1 MPMNPAYSPQQA
13 AAALKHITASCFITS
28 SHITLPYK
36 QPQSTRPI
44 LDYVSG
50 TAAVN
55 LGKIILVDNSSD
67 AARLHTPY
75 GTVDFEWIMS
85 LYRGQTFPQQTQLTP
100 QDTIN
105 LQFTSG
111 TTSSPKAVRLSH
123 WNILNN
129 AYIGGAQFDMTEED
143 TIPCTMP
150 LYHCGGL
157 VKIVLMA
164 MAFGACVIIP
174 GESFNARATMQT
186 LTRERCT
193 MFAGVPTMLL
203 ACLKLLDESSFA
215 AHDFSH
221 IRTGFVGGSV
231 IPPVLRRQLNERL
244 HAEDIRNIYGMTELS
259 PNITMAGP
267 SDHDDRRYST
277 VGRPD
282 PHCKVRIVARDD
294 PHRTLHVGEKGEVV
308 GAGMVMQSYWQDEA
322 RTADALVTTEEP
334 DGTKT
339 VWMRTGD
346 EGMLDAD
353 GFLTI
358 TGRIKDIIIRGG
370 ENIYPPEIEDVLLQH
385 PDVDAVAV
393 AGLPDPM
400 YGEVVAAYIVPKT
413 GTCIFS
419 DAADQHTLDLR
430 TRQTKLR
437 RLDSGVDVG
446 TFSGVEVRKAVLAR
460 LSKHLA
466 PKYVFWMDELPMTP
480 SGKIEKYKL
489 VKMGIDALSASTLC
503 V

>member
-1 MPMNPAYSPQQA
+1 MNPAYSPQQA
-13 AAALKHITASCFITS
+13 AAALKHITAGCFITS
-28 SHITLPYK
+28 SHIALPYR
-36 QPQSTRPI
+36 QPQSTKPV
-44 LDYVSG
+44 LDYVAK
-50 TAAVN
+50 TAAVG
-55 LGKIILVDNSSD
+55 LGKIIVVSNHDEGPQLC
-67 AARLHTPY
+67 TPY
-75 GTVDFEWIMS
+75 GTVDFDWLMS
-85 LYRGQTFPQQTQLTP
+85 LHQGQVLPPQTQLTP
-100 QDTIN
+100 HDTIN

-111 TTSSPKAVRLSH
+111 TTSTPKAVCLSH

-129 AYIGGAQFDMTEED
+129 AYIGATLFDMTEED
-143 TIPCTMP
+143 TIPCSMP

-164 MAFGACVIIP
+164 MTVGAGVIVP
-174 GESFNARATMQT
+174 SESFNARATMQS
-186 LTRERCT
+186 LTQERCT

-203 ACLKLLDESSFA
+203 ACLKLLDEPEFA
-215 AHDFSH
+215 GHDFSH
-221 IRTGFVGGSV
+221 IRTGFVGGSM
-231 IPPVLRRQLNERL
+231 ISPVLRQQLNERL
-244 HAEDIRNIYGMTELS
+244 HAGDVRNIYGMTELS
-259 PNITMAGP
+259 PIITMAGP
-267 SDHDDRRYST
+267 SGHDERRYST
-277 VGRPD
+277 VGRPY

-308 GAGMVMQSYWQDEA
+308 GTGMVMQGYWQDEA
-322 RTADALVTTEEP
+322 RTADACVTTEEL

-339 VWMRTGD
+339 TWMRTGD

-370 ENIYPPEIEDVLLQH
+370 ENIYPPEIENVLLQH
-385 PDVDAVAV
+385 PDVDTVAV

-400 YGEVVAAYIVPKT
+400 YGEVVAAFVVPKASAY
-413 GTCIFS
+413 IFQ
-419 DAADQHTLDLR
+419 DAADQNTVDLR
-430 TRQTKLR
+430 TQAKCKLQR
-437 RLDSGVDVG
+437 HDSGVDVG
-446 TFSGVEVRKAVLAR
+446 DFSGAEARDAVLAT

-489 VKMGIDALSASTLC
+489 VKMGTHALSVCTLR

>member
-1 MPMNPAYSPQQA
+1 MNPAYSPQQA

-28 SHITLPYK
+28 SHITLPYRK
-36 QPQSTRPI
+36 PQSTRPV
-44 LDYVSG
+44 LDHVAEV
-50 TAAVN
+50 AAVA
-55 LGKIILVDNSSD
+55 LGKIILVHSD
-67 AARLHTPY
+67 PAEAPSHTPY
-75 GTVDFEWIMS
+75 GTVDFDWLMS
-85 LYRGQTFPQQTQLTP
+85 LHQGQVLPVQTQLSS

-111 TTSSPKAVRLSH
+111 TTSTPKAVCLSH

-129 AYIGGAQFDMTEED
+129 AYIGGALFGMTEED
-143 TIPCTMP
+143 TLPCTMP

-157 VKIVLMA
+157 VKVVLMA
-164 MAFGACVIIP
+164 MAFGAGVIIP
-174 GESFNARATMQT
+174 SESFNARATMRT
-186 LTRERCT
+186 LTKERCT

-203 ACLKLLDESSFA
+203 ACLKLLGEPEFA
-215 AHDFSH
+215 GHDFSH
-221 IRTGFVGGSV
+221 IRTGFVGGSM

-259 PNITMAGP
+259 PIITTARP
-267 SDHDDRRYST
+267 SDHDERRYST
-277 VGRPD
+277 VGRPY

-294 PHRTLHVGEKGEVV
+294 PNRTLHVGEKGEVV
-308 GAGMVMQSYWQDEA
+308 GTGMVMQGYWQDEA
-322 RTADALVTTEEP
+322 RTADAFVTAEEP

-339 VWMRTGD
+339 TWMRTGD
-346 EGMLDAD
+346 EGTLDAD

-400 YGEVVAAYIVPKT
+400 YGEVVAAFVVPKST
-413 GTCIFS
+413 AYIFI
-419 DAADQHTLDLR
+419 DVADQYTVDLR
-430 TRQTKLR
+430 TLGTRKLQR
-437 RLDSGVDVG
+437 HD
-446 TFSGVEVRKAVLAR
+446 SGVEVGDFSGAEVRNAILSK
-460 LSKHLA
+460 LSKHLS
-466 PKYVFWMDELPMTP
+466 PKYVFWMEELPMTP

-489 VKMGIDALSASTLC
+489 VKMGTDALSGSTLH